1 MLIIDDKAG
10 RTAATAEGIKCI
22 GILGVLV
29 AAKAHGHLETVAPV
43 LIELEANR
51 FFFSKAVKRQV
62 LSHVNEP
69 ESTG

>member
-10 RTAATAEGIKCI
+10 RTAATGEGIKCI

-29 AAKAHGHLETVAPV
+29 TAKVHGHLETVAPV
-43 LIELEANR
+43 LAELEANR
-51 FFFSKAVKRQV
+51 FFFSEAVKRQV